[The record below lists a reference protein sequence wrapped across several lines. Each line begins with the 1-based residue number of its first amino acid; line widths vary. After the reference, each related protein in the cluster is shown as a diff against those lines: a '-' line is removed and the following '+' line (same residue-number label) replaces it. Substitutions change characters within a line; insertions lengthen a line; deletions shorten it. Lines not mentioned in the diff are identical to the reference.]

1 MDLTVLGCSGSY
13 PSVDCACSG
22 YLVRTATTSVV
33 VDLGPGC
40 LATLQRHVGIDA
52 IDGIVLSHSHADH
65 WTDLASFHVASKYRF
80 EREGV
85 PVFGTA
91 STRSIAD
98 HLISE
103 LEPTLVWSMIGDG
116 AEFAIGDLAFAT
128 ERTDHYVETL
138 AIRIDAADGTSMAY
152 SADTGPDW
160 SMRRLGRGVDLAL
173 IESTYPTDVEASGLK
188 HLSASM
194 AGEMARDAGAKR
206 CVLTH
211 FWPDS
216 DRSMHERNGSTAY
229 GAPVELASPDERYV
243 L

>member
-13 PSVDCACSG
+13 PSVDCGCSG
-22 YLVRTATTSVV
+22 YLVRTATTAVA

-40 LATLQRHVGIDA
+40 LSTLQRHVSIDA
-52 IDGIVLSHSHADH
+52 VDGIVLSHSHADH
-65 WTDLASFHVASKYRF
+65 WTDLASFHVATKYRF
-80 EREGV
+80 ERDGV

-91 STRSIAD
+91 STRVIAE

-103 LEPTLVWSMIGDG
+103 LEPTIAWSTIGDG
-116 AEFAIGDLAFAT
+116 AQFAIGDLAFSA

-138 AIRIDAADGTSMAY
+138 GFRVDAADGTSMAY
-152 SADTGPDW
+152 SADTGPEW
-160 SMRRLGRGVDLAL
+160 SMRRLGRDVDLIL
-173 IESTYPTDVEASGLK
+173 IESTYPTDAEASGLK

-194 AGEMARDAGAKR
+194 AGEMAREAGAKR

-211 FWPDS
+211 FWPGT
-216 DRSMHERNGSTAY
+216 DRSMHERHGSTAY
-229 GAPVELASPDERYV
+229 GAPVELASPDERYM